1 MGGRFPKRRTP
12 QHWAVT
18 TTMSVVTET
27 TVIGQS
33 NLYMVK
39 VLARAVPDTVCVIAS
54 IDEEMS

>member
-1 MGGRFPKRRTP
+1 
-12 QHWAVT
+12 
-18 TTMSVVTET
+18 MSVVTET